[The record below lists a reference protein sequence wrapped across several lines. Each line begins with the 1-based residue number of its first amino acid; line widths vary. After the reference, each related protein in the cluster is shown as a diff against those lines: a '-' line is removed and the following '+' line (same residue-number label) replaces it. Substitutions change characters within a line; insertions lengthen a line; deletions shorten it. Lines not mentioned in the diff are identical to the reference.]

1 MNSLLSDP
9 LPVFLEVCRTHADA
23 PAVLSPR
30 GETLQTFSDLLL
42 EAEAFR
48 LRVETHQGQVVSL
61 CLPNHPSW
69 PALVAGLWLAGTSP
83 LLLSPEL
90 PLREQQRLQRLS
102 GASLRISISP
112 QGELL
117 WEELARE
124 PVALPWPA
132 DLLKVTSGTTGS
144 PRLIGFTLAQ
154 LAADASNI
162 VQTMGLSSLDR
173 NFGAI
178 PYSHSYGFS
187 NLITPLLFHGIPLI
201 LATDPFPRALAT
213 GLLESEATVWP
224 AIPTMLNGLV
234 SLGFNARGS
243 LRLVLSAGSPLP
255 PETARLFTDLTNLSV
270 HSFYGS
276 SECGGICFD
285 RIGLTGEGFVGQPL
299 DGVQV
304 EWQGPLEAGAGRIR
318 ITSAAVGQG
327 YFPTAPNDELH
338 HGSFS
343 PPDLLEKNSH
353 GWRIAGR
360 ASEWINIS
368 GRKVAPGII
377 EAALRNMPGVH
388 AAVVFGVPEPGG
400 RGEAIV
406 ALLEGPSAEGVEML
420 RRRLCQ
426 ELPAWQI
433 PRDWILVDEIP
444 VNERGKINRAEL
456 IRNYLEEQREAKPSR
471 PPHAPPSAPI

>member
-1 MNSLLSDP
+1 
-9 LPVFLEVCRTHADA
+9 
-23 PAVLSPR
+23 
-30 GETLQTFSDLLL
+30 
-42 EAEAFR
+42 
-48 LRVETHQGQVVSL
+48 
-61 CLPNHPSW
+61 
-69 PALVAGLWLAGTSP
+69 LAGTSP